1 MPTKK
6 NIKKTTIEL
15 SQEHY
20 IFLKERVLDL
30 QKQNKSASIVS
41 MIRDMIEKDRAQ
53 WLKSKKAN

>member
-20 IFLKERVLDL
+20 IFLKEKVLDL
-30 QKQNKSASIVS
+30 QRQNKSASIVS
-41 MIRDMIEKDRAQ
+41 IIRDMIEKDRAQ
-53 WLKSKKAN
+53 CLKSKKAN